1 MGIDELMNSGANVE
15 TYDYIVV
22 GAGSAGCVVARRLSD
37 DPSVRVLLLEAG
49 GHAKGFWAKAPAGM
63 AQMFKHETFNWR
75 YTTEPIPT
83 LADRSLYW
91 PRGKALGGS
100 SAINGMVYIRG
111 NQRDF
116 DNWESLGNPG
126 WGWETVLPLYRRIE
140 NYGAGDGGRSG
151 YGSDGPLTISEP
163 AVKHPTAI
171 DFIEAARRNQI
182 PTVAEFTGIEP
193 ESAGFLQATI
203 RNGARQSSYDAFIE
217 PVRNRSNLVVQSG
230 VHVQRILMR
239 NGEATG
245 VEVLQ
250 DNQLRTI
257 AASREVIVSA
267 GALNSPQVLMLSGI
281 GDGDALREHGI
292 ETALHLPGVGQNLQ
306 DHFVARIQ
314 ASVTPE
320 SSYNRS
326 LHGWRKYIEGI
337 RYLTTGTGYLAL
349 AASMAAAL
357 VKSSPE
363 AEYTDLEISFR
374 PMTFTYHASG
384 KVEIDNFNAM
394 SASVYNTRPASRG
407 EVRLRSSDPRAAP
420 AFHPNFLSDERDIRT
435 MVAGVR
441 KLRTIWA
448 TEPLASR
455 VIAELTPG
463 AAIVTDDEIVDYM
476 RREGQNAYHPAGS
489 CKMGNDP
496 MAVVDARLRVRGIGR
511 LRVADA
517 SIMPTVTAGNTN
529 APSIMIGEKAAAMI
543 LEDAKAA

>member
-1 MGIDELMNSGANVE
+1 MNGGAIVQ
-15 TYDYIVV
+15 TYDYIVI

-37 DPSVRVLLLEAG
+37 DPSVQVLLLETG
-49 GHAKGFWAKAPAGM
+49 GHAKGFWATAPAGM
-63 AQMFKHETFNWR
+63 AQLFKDEKFNWR
-75 YTTEPIPT
+75 YSTEPVPT

-116 DNWESLGNPG
+116 DHWESLGNPG
-126 WGWETVLPLYRRIE
+126 WGWDSVLPLYRRIE
-140 NYGAGDGGRSG
+140 NYRGGDGGRYS
-151 YGSDGPLTISEP
+151 YGSDGPLTISDP

-171 DFIEAARRNQI
+171 DFIEAAKRNQI
-182 PTVAEFTGIEP
+182 PTVEEFTGMEP

-203 RNGARQSSYDAFIE
+203 RNGARQSSYDAFIA
-217 PVRNRSNLVVQSG
+217 PIRNRSNLVVKSG
-230 VHVQRILMR
+230 AHVKRVLVQ

-250 DNQLRTI
+250 DNQVHSI
-257 AASREVIVSA
+257 AASRQVIVSA

-281 GDGDALREHGI
+281 GDGDALRQHGI
-292 ETALHLPGVGQNLQ
+292 ETVLHLPGVGQNLQ

-320 SSYNRS
+320 SSYNRA
-326 LHGWRKYIEGI
+326 LHGWRKYVEGI
-337 RYLTTGTGYLAL
+337 KYLVTGGGYLAL

-363 AEYTDLEISFR
+363 VEYTDLEISFR

-384 KVEIDNFNAM
+384 TVEIDNYNAM

-407 EVRLRSSDPRAAP
+407 EVRLRSSDPLAAP
-420 AFHPNFLSDERDIRT
+420 VFHPNFLSDERDIRA
-435 MVAGVR
+435 MVAGLR

-463 AAIVTDDEIVDYM
+463 AAIVTDDQIVDYM

-517 SIMPTVTAGNTN
+517 SIMPTVTSGNTN

-543 LEDAKAA
+543 SEDAKAA